1 MTQFQ
6 GLDCINVRK
15 NFDLPEFLISNSHVE
30 LPRCS
35 RIGEEQ
41 LQLLHTAAM
50 EICDKNALAPNLHA
64 MPGQLKKT
72 RNIRSFSKECIN

>member
-64 MPGQLKKT
+64 MPGELKKK
-72 RNIRSFSKECIN
+72 RVI